1 MVWVC
6 GALYE
11 TGAAAY
17 EADGAYEPYEPC
29 EAGPAP
35 YDGLE
40 LPKLIDFEK
49 KSPGLAD
56 ATASVQKTATICEP
70 KARFY

>member
-17 EADGAYEPYEPC
+17 EADGAYEPC
-29 EAGPAP
+29 EAWPAP
-35 YDGLE
+35 YDGRE
-40 LPKLIDFEK
+40 PPKLIDFEK
-49 KSPGLAD
+49 KSPGVAD
-56 ATASVQKTATICEP
+56 ATASVQKTATICESNA
-70 KARFY
+70 KFY

>member
-17 EADGAYEPYEPC
+17 ECDGAYEAY
-29 EAGPAP
+29 EAGAAP
-35 YDGLE
+35 NDGRE
-40 LPKLIDFEK
+40 PPKLIDLEK

-56 ATASVQKTATICEP
+56 ATASVHKTTAICD
-70 KARFY
+70 ARIY